1 MSRPGE
7 SLRDRGAAHPAEAS
21 GTAGGAADGPPAYS
35 RGYTRWVLFLLLAL
49 YGVNFLDRQVINI
62 LGQSIKTALGLSD
75 LELGLLTGTAFGI
88 FYSVL
93 GLPIA
98 RLADRRSRVK
108 IITASLTLWSLL
120 TAASGLALSYLQ
132 LFLIRL
138 GVGVG
143 EAGGTPPAQSLISD
157 YFPEDRRSTAMAVFN
172 LGVPIGS
179 FCGFLFGGF
188 MNDTLGWRW
197 AFILAGLPGLLLAL
211 AIRLTMREP
220 PRGHADHPRSEVA
233 GAEVPL
239 RQSLRG
245 LLERRSFIR
254 LVLGGTFGIFIVYV
268 TNTWLPPLF
277 IRLHGLTAEQFGLWI
292 ALAIGPG
299 GAIGA
304 LGGGYL
310 ADRLKARYP
319 RAEIWLL
326 VTSTALT
333 CPLMLATVL
342 VRSTTGALLCMFIM
356 YMVAYVW
363 MGPTCAMVQRVAP
376 VRSRALATGIQLFVA
391 NVTALAFGPP
401 LVGLAS
407 DLLAPSA
414 GVQSLRYALAGASL
428 FALGG
433 TAVYASAGRYLPK
446 DLEREPSSDLEAVL
460 EA

>member
-1 MSRPGE
+1 MMRPSGARE
-7 SLRDRGAAHPAEAS
+7 AVPAGTPARSAPAAGRGGS
-21 GTAGGAADGPPAYS
+21 PAYS
-35 RGYTRWVLFLLLAL
+35 HAYTRWVLFLLLSL
-49 YGVNFLDRQVINI
+49 YACNFLDRQVINI
-62 LGQSIKTALGLSD
+62 LGQSIKTSLELSD

-98 RLADRRSRVK
+98 RLADRRSRVQ
-108 IITASLTLWSLL
+108 IITVSLTLWSVL

-143 EAGGTPPAQSLISD
+143 EAGGTPPSQSLISD
-157 YFPEDRRSTAMAVFN
+157 YFPDSRRSTAMAVFN

-179 FCGFLFGGF
+179 FFGFLFGGF

-211 AIRLTMREP
+211 IIRLTMKEP
-220 PRGHADHPRSEVA
+220 PRGHADNLEVEA
-233 GAEVPL
+233 DSGQASLP
-239 RQSLRG
+239 QALRG
-245 LLERRSFIR
+245 LFERRSFIR
-254 LVLGGTFGIFIVYV
+254 LVLGGTCGIFIVYV

-277 IRLHGLTAEQFGLWI
+277 IRLHGLTAGQFGLWI

-299 GAIGA
+299 GALGA

-310 ADRLKARYP
+310 ADKLKARQA

-326 VTSTALT
+326 MASTALT

-342 VRSTTGALLCMFIM
+342 IRNTTLALICMFVM
-356 YMVAYVW
+356 YTLAYVW
-363 MGPTCAMVQRVAP
+363 MGPTSAMVQRVVP
-376 VRSRALATGIQLFVA
+376 VHSRALATGIQLFVA

-407 DLLAPSA
+407 DLLAP
-414 GVQSLRYALAGASL
+414 GVGLQSVRYALAGASL
-428 FALGG
+428 FALAG
-433 TAVYASAGRYLPK
+433 TAVYASAGRYLLK
-446 DLEREPSSDLEAVL
+446 DA
-460 EA
+460 AHNA